1 MIKFLHRF
9 EETVIGLLLVATTLL
24 VFVEVVLRFFFNEG
38 LLWAQEATLYL
49 SAWMVLIGASWGIR
63 EGAHIGVDALVK
75 TFSPSLQKTVTLIA
89 LALAMV
95 YCVLFFYGSWVYLS
109 KMKLIAIEMEDI
121 PIEKWKAMLCLLIGF
136 ALLGLR
142 MITVA
147 IEVIQ
152 GKRLGFGF
160 ADEAKES
167 MHLAEEG
174 VEGMPTRR
182 PAEGKEES
190 K

>member
-1 MIKFLHRF
+1 
-9 EETVIGLLLVATTLL
+9 
-24 VFVEVVLRFFFNEG
+24 
-38 LLWAQEATLYL
+38 
-49 SAWMVLIGASWGIR
+49 
-63 EGAHIGVDALVK
+63 VDALVK

-147 IEVIQ
+147 IEVI
-152 GKRLGFGF
+152 
-160 ADEAKES
+160 
-167 MHLAEEG
+167 
-174 VEGMPTRR
+174 
-182 PAEGKEES
+182 
-190 K
+190 